1 LHILGNLYKIQ
12 LLIIDYMTQQ
22 SGTQQFTLTII
33 SGKNR
38 FREQEGFDRMEL
50 RPGDTLSIVGPT
62 GSGKSAFINDIET
75 LAQGDTITGRSIL
88 INGEV
93 PPESFVREPAFKPIA
108 MITQNTRCLADL
120 TVEAFILMHIR
131 ARRPGKEDLLDE
143 TINLANTFTGEK
155 ISLKSRMSALSGG
168 QTRSIMIAD
177 ALIVGDT
184 PILLLDEIEN
194 AGIFKNRVM
203 QAIQGGNKAVVLVTH
218 DPYLALTADRRIV
231 MRNGGVH
238 SVIEPTG
245 QEQDIIEYLAL
256 IETKLNQ
263 IREKIRLGTAF
274 SSGSSEGLMI
284 AVGQG
289 VASK

>member
-1 LHILGNLYKIQ
+1 
-12 LLIIDYMTQQ
+12 MTQQ
-22 SGTQQFTLTII
+22 SATQQFTLTII

-38 FREQEGFDRMEL
+38 FREQEGFDRIEI

-75 LAQGDTITGRSIL
+75 LAQGDTVTGRLIL

-120 TVEAFILMHIR
+120 TVEAFLLMHIR
-131 ARRPGKEDLLDE
+131 ARRPGKEDLLGE
-143 TINLANTFTGEK
+143 TINLANTFTGEA

-168 QTRSIMIAD
+168 QTRSLMIAD
-177 ALIVGDT
+177 ALIIGDT

-245 QEQDIIEYLAL
+245 QEQDIIEDLAL
-256 IETKLNQ
+256 IESKLNQ

-274 SSGSSEGLMI
+274 SSGSSEALMI

-289 VASK
+289 MASK

>member
-1 LHILGNLYKIQ
+1 
-12 LLIIDYMTQQ
+12 MTQK
-22 SGTQQFTLTII
+22 STIPEFTLTIQ

-38 FREQEGFDRMEL
+38 FGEKEGFDCIVI

-62 GSGKSAFINDIET
+62 GSGKSALINDIET
-75 LAQGDTITGRSIL
+75 LAQGDTVTGRYIL

-108 MITQNTRCLADL
+108 LITQNTRCLADL
-120 TVEAFILMHIR
+120 SVEEFLIMHIR
-131 ARRPGKEDLLDE
+131 ARRPGREYLLAE
-143 TINLANTFTGEK
+143 TINLANTFTGEE
-155 ISLKSRMSALSGG
+155 ISLKSRMSGLSGG
-168 QTRSIMIAD
+168 QTRAFMIAD
-177 ALIVGDT
+177 ALIIGDT

-203 QAIQGGNKAVVLVTH
+203 QSIQGGNKAVVLVTH

-231 MRNGGVH
+231 MRYGGV
-238 SVIEPTG
+238 SSIIEPTG
-245 QEQDIIEYLAL
+245 QEQDLVEDLAL
-256 IETKLNQ
+256 IDERLNK

-274 SSGSSEGLMI
+274 SSGSSEALMI

-289 VASK
+289 VTYK

>member
-1 LHILGNLYKIQ
+1 
-12 LLIIDYMTQQ
+12 MTQQ
-22 SGTQQFTLTII
+22 SATQQFTLTII

-38 FREQEGFDRMEL
+38 FREQEGFDRIEI

-75 LAQGDTITGRSIL
+75 LAQGDTVTGRTIL

-131 ARRPGKEDLLDE
+131 ARRPGKEDLLGE

-218 DPYLALTADRRIV
+218 DPYLALTADKRIV
-231 MRNGGVH
+231 MRNGGVY

-245 QEQDIIEYLAL
+245 QEQYIIEDLAL

-263 IREKIRLGTAF
+263 IREKIRLGTAL
-274 SSGSSEGLMI
+274 SSCSSEGLMI

>member
-1 LHILGNLYKIQ
+1 
-12 LLIIDYMTQQ
+12 MTQQ
-22 SGTQQFTLTII
+22 FGTQQFTLTIQ

-38 FREQEGFDRMEL
+38 FREQEGFNSIEIK
-50 RPGDTLSIVGPT
+50 PGDTLAIVGPT

-75 LAQGDTITGRSIL
+75 LAQGDTVTGRWIF

-120 TVEAFILMHIR
+120 TVEAFLLMHIR
-131 ARRPGKEDLLDE
+131 ARRPGKEDLLGE
-143 TINLANTFTGEK
+143 TLNLANTFTGEA
-155 ISLKSRMSALSGG
+155 ISLKSRMSGLSGG

-177 ALIVGDT
+177 ALIIGDT

-194 AGIFKNRVM
+194 AGIFKNRVI

-231 MRNGGVH
+231 MRNGGVS

-245 QEQDIIEYLAL
+245 QEQDIIEDLAL

-274 SSGSSEGLMI
+274 SSGSSEALTI

>member
-274 SSGSSEGLMI
+274 SSSSSEGLMI

>member
-1 LHILGNLYKIQ
+1 
-12 LLIIDYMTQQ
+12 MTQQ
-22 SGTQQFTLTII
+22 SATQQFTLTII
-33 SGKNR
+33 SGKNK
-38 FREQEGFDRMEL
+38 FREQEGFDRIEI

-75 LAQGDTITGRSIL
+75 LAQGDTVTGRFIL

-120 TVEAFILMHIR
+120 TVEAFLLMHIK
-131 ARRPGKEDLLDE
+131 ARRPGKEDLLGE
-143 TINLANTFTGEK
+143 TITLANTFTGEK

-168 QTRSIMIAD
+168 QTRSLMIAD
-177 ALIVGDT
+177 ALIIGDT

-245 QEQDIIEYLAL
+245 QVQDIIEDLAL
-256 IETKLNQ
+256 IESKLNQ
-263 IREKIRLGTAF
+263 IREKIRLGTVF
-274 SSGSSEGLMI
+274 SSGPSEALTI
-284 AVGQG
+284 AVVQC

>member
-1 LHILGNLYKIQ
+1 
-12 LLIIDYMTQQ
+12 MTQQ
-22 SGTQQFTLTII
+22 FGTQQFTLTIQ

-38 FREQEGFDRMEL
+38 FREQEGFDSIEI

-75 LAQGDTITGRSIL
+75 LAQGDTVTGRWIF

-120 TVEAFILMHIR
+120 TVEAYLLMHIR
-131 ARRPGKEDLLDE
+131 ARRPGKEDLLGE

-155 ISLKSRMSALSGG
+155 IDIKSRMSGLSGG
-168 QTRSIMIAD
+168 QTRSLMIAD
-177 ALIVGDT
+177 ALIIGDT

-238 SVIEPTG
+238 SVIKSTG
-245 QEQDIIEYLAL
+245 QEQDIIEDLAL
-256 IETKLNQ
+256 IESKLNQ

-274 SSGSSEGLMI
+274 SSGSSEALMI

>member
-1 LHILGNLYKIQ
+1 
-12 LLIIDYMTQQ
+12 MTQQ
-22 SGTQQFTLTII
+22 FGTQQFTLTIQ

-38 FREQEGFDRMEL
+38 FREQEGFDSIEI

-75 LAQGDTITGRSIL
+75 LAQGDTVTGRMIL

-131 ARRPGKEDLLDE
+131 ARRPGKEELLGE

-155 ISLKSRMSALSGG
+155 ISLKSRMSGLSGG
-168 QTRSIMIAD
+168 QTRSLMIAD
-177 ALIVGDT
+177 ALIIGDT

-245 QEQDIIEYLAL
+245 QEQDIIEDLAL

-263 IREKIRLGTAF
+263 IREKIRLGTAL
-274 SSGSSEGLMI
+274 SSGSSEALMI

>member
-1 LHILGNLYKIQ
+1 
-12 LLIIDYMTQQ
+12 MTQQ
-22 SGTQQFTLTII
+22 FGTQQFTLTIQ

-38 FREQEGFDRMEL
+38 FREQEGFDSIEIK
-50 RPGDTLSIVGPT
+50 PGDTLAIVGPT

-75 LAQGDTITGRSIL
+75 LAQGDTVTGRWIF

-120 TVEAFILMHIR
+120 TVEAFLLMHIR
-131 ARRPGKEDLLDE
+131 ARRPGKEDLLGE
-143 TINLANTFTGEK
+143 TLNLANTFTGEA
-155 ISLKSRMSALSGG
+155 ISLKSRMSGLSGG

-177 ALIVGDT
+177 ALIIGDT

-194 AGIFKNRVM
+194 AGIFKNRVI

-231 MRNGGVH
+231 MRNGGVS

-245 QEQDIIEYLAL
+245 QEQDIIEDLAL
-256 IETKLNQ
+256 TETKLNQ
-263 IREKIRLGTAF
+263 IREKIRLGTAL
-274 SSGSSEGLMI
+274 SSGSSEALTI

>member
-1 LHILGNLYKIQ
+1 
-12 LLIIDYMTQQ
+12 MTQQ
-22 SGTQQFTLTII
+22 FGTQQFTLTIQ

-38 FREQEGFDRMEL
+38 FREQEGFDSIEIK
-50 RPGDTLSIVGPT
+50 PGDTLAIVGPT

-75 LAQGDTITGRSIL
+75 FAQGDTVTGRWIF

-120 TVEAFILMHIR
+120 TVEAFLLMHIR
-131 ARRPGKEDLLDE
+131 ARRPGKEDLLGE

-155 ISLKSRMSALSGG
+155 ISIKSRMSGLSGG
-168 QTRSIMIAD
+168 QTRSLMIAD
-177 ALIVGDT
+177 ALIIGDT

-203 QAIQGGNKAVVLVTH
+203 EAIQGGNKAVVLVTH

-231 MRNGGVH
+231 MRNGGVY

-245 QEQDIIEYLAL
+245 QEQDIIEDLAL

-274 SSGSSEGLMI
+274 SSGSSEALMI